1 MALHHTAQGLASLGR
16 HGDSVLV
23 HMQPEEVAGLQALAK
38 SQGTSLSIN
47 PATGMP
53 EAFNLGGFFRS
64 LLPTLVGG
72 AASMIPGMQFASYP
86 LLTGILAGAATGAL
100 TNKDPLMG
108 AVTGG
113 LGGYSGAGIMGA
125 GKAAAGAMGSAEAA
139 QTAAT
144 NAGIGGGSSG
154 LATGGGF
161 IPGAT
166 SGADLAYNNA
176 MMASQA
182 GGVANSAISG
192 ASGAMDVEKALAAGR
207 PIGMA
212 NTFANT
218 ASVAPPPTFLGNMGS
233 AFKGMGG
240 AATGNQAAIDAYK
253 IGMGTETGLGAFGKS
268 MLPVGGAVLGGL
280 EPSDLGFGGPSINEL
295 KRQTKYRGPS
305 GQLNLD
311 ANYNQDTGEYEG
323 LPSLQLATGG
333 SVNTNQS
340 AISSG
345 GIQDLYGANDNTTAT
360 APLSRDGYGIGRLD
374 KLAQQGSLTK
384 AGDMFYAAG
393 GPVSFADGGDS
404 NKEDEMGLPSLS
416 PDMPMYSNAGADNS
430 AIVQSAM
437 QAMQGMQGNA
447 PMTQGQMPDQ
457 SNDSLIAKVTA
468 NLMADPNYQPEN
480 PIEAAIVQQLK
491 GADPMQQGQPSQQG
505 LGSLGPAQPSQPMA
519 PSYNPSVAMGPT
531 YYAGMNAPRGYA
543 DGGEVSNYGQ
553 NQASLNLD
561 ALPSLNLGNGSSGR
575 SEVMQR
581 LISGFGNLGENH
593 ADPKF
598 RTIGNFMS
606 GLLSYD
612 PVIIDMIRGGKA
624 PQGYARGGYLN
635 GPGDGLSDSIPA
647 TIEGKQPARLADGEF
662 VVSADV
668 VSGLGNGSSKA
679 GAKHLYAMMDRV
691 RQKAHGT
698 KKQIN
703 KVNTKRVMP
712 A

>member
-1 MALHHTAQGLASLGR
+1 
-16 HGDSVLV
+16 
-23 HMQPEEVAGLQALAK
+23 
-38 SQGTSLSIN
+38 
-47 PATGMP
+47 
-53 EAFNLGGFFRS
+53 
-64 LLPTLVGG
+64 
-72 AASMIPGMQFASYP
+72 
-86 LLTGILAGAATGAL
+86 L

-108 AVTGG
+108 ALMGG
-113 LGGYSGAGIMGA
+113 LGGYGGQGIGSSLFGAGA
-125 GKAAAGAMGSAEAA
+125 STAPAAAATSAQAGATTGT
-139 QTAAT
+139 QLGQNIGTQLT
-144 NAGIGGGSSG
+144 NAGANMSDPLVQDLIKQQVNSSVGTIPQQGMFNASTVNPATMATNLPYQNAQIGVPEFIQSSG
-154 LATGGGF
+154 PNMGQVNPVTPNPGF
-161 IPGAT
+161 T
-166 SGADLAYNNA
+166 VNT
-176 MMASQA
+176 A
-182 GGVANSAISG
+182 GGYKPFGDIAMENLGQTGRGFSG
-192 ASGAMDVEKALAAGR
+192 VMSGDEAALE
-207 PIGMA
+207 
-212 NTFANT
+212 
-218 ASVAPPPTFLGNMGS
+218 
-233 AFKGMGG
+233 AFRKGMG
-240 AATGNQAAIDAYK
+240 A
-253 IGMGTETGLGAFGKS
+253 ETNLGAFGKS
-268 MLPVGGAVLGGL
+268 MLPVGGAALGGI
-280 EPSDLGFGGPSINEL
+280 EPSDLGYGGPSINEL

-305 GQLNLD
+305 GQLNLNS
-311 ANYNQDTGEYEG
+311 NYNQETGEYEV
-323 LPSLQLATGG
+323 LPPLRLATGG
-333 SVNTNQS
+333 TVGSNQS
-340 AISSG
+340 TISSG
-345 GIQDLYGANDNTTAT
+345 GLQDLYGASDNTISGTS
-360 APLSRDGYGIGRLD
+360 LSRDGYGIGRLD

-416 PDMPMYSNAGADNS
+416 PDMPMYTNAGADNS

-437 QAMQGMQGNA
+437 QAMQGMQGNT

-457 SNDSLIAKVTA
+457 SNDSIIAKVTA

-480 PIEAAIVQQLK
+480 PIEEAIVNQLK
-491 GADPMQQGQPSQQG
+491 GTDPMQQGQPSQQG
-505 LGSLGPAQPSQPMA
+505 LGSLGPAQPSQPMAPSYNPSQAMA

-598 RTIGNFMS
+598 RTIGKFMS

-662 VVSADV
+662 VVSSDV
-668 VSGLGNGSSKA
+668 VSALGNGSSKA

-703 KVNTKRVMP
+703 KVNTKQVMP